1 MSTWEAYLEENKG
14 RFLEELIEFLRIPS
28 ISSFPEHADDVMHAA
43 EWVAARLKAVGLE
56 NIAVMPTGG
65 HPVVYGDW
73 LHAAD
78 KPTVIIYGHFDI
90 QPVDPLE
97 EWTNPPFEPTV
108 KDNRIYA
115 RGAADNKGNSLAPML
130 ALEALLKTEG
140 KLPLNVKCL
149 FEGQEEIG
157 SPQLP
162 EFIAGQK
169 EFLKC
174 DLAISADGSQWEED
188 QPAIKLGLRGVCAL
202 QIDVRGARRDAHS
215 GAFGGTFANPIHAL
229 AEIIA
234 SMRRPDGKILVDGF
248 DDDVITPGE
257 WEREQIAAVPFDEA
271 GYLKELGL
279 EGLFGE
285 PGFNTYERMW
295 IRPTLEV
302 NGIWGGFQGEGNKTV
317 IPSQAHAK
325 ITCRL
330 VPNQDP
336 IKINALLKKHIG
348 KNAPQGVKVNVQLS
362 ASSADPYVIAHD
374 HPGNQAARAV
384 HQVVYG
390 KEPYYIRVGGSIP
403 ICGILKK
410 HLGASTVNFAFG
422 LKDERTHAPD
432 EFFRL
437 SSFERSQKAYC
448 LLLEELAS
456 RKL

>member
-1 MSTWEAYLEENKG
+1 MGTWEAYLEENKG

-28 ISSFPEHADDVMHAA
+28 ISSLPEHTDDVMRAA
-43 EWVAARLKAVGLE
+43 EWVASRLKAVGLE

-78 KPTVIIYGHFDI
+78 KPTVMIYGHFDI
-90 QPVDPLE
+90 QPADPLE
-97 EWTNPPFEPTV
+97 EWTNPPFEPTI
-108 KDNRIYA
+108 KENRIYA
-115 RGAADNKGNSLAPML
+115 RGAADNKGNALAPML

-162 EFIAGQK
+162 GFIAGQK

-188 QPAIKLGLRGVCAL
+188 QPALKLGLRGICAL
-202 QIDVRGARRDAHS
+202 QIDVRGAKRDVHS

-234 SMRRPDGKILVDGF
+234 SMRGSDGKILVDGF
-248 DDDVITPGE
+248 YDDVLTPGE
-257 WEREQIAAVPFDEA
+257 WEKSQITAVPFDEA
-271 GYLKELGL
+271 DYLTELGL

-295 IRPTLEV
+295 VRPTLEV

-336 IKINALLKKHIG
+336 IKINALLKAHIE
-348 KNAPQGVKVNVQLS
+348 KNAPQGVKVKVQLS
-362 ASSADPYVIAHD
+362 ASSADPYLIAHD

-390 KEPYYIRVGGSIP
+390 KEPYCIRTGGSIP
-403 ICGILKK
+403 IFGILKK
-410 HLGASTVNFAFG
+410 LLGVSTVNFAFG